1 MAQPDQPDSLSAAA
15 QRWFAEL
22 DDRGVFITDDHLII
36 RRWNPW
42 LAAQT
47 GRRAEEVVGHPLLEL
62 YPALVERGVDRYYR
76 DALGGEVR
84 ILSER
89 FHKFLLPITRN
100 FHGAGVTEMAQT
112 ARIEPLTDD
121 GAIVGTITL
130 IEDVTERVIAEREL
144 RNQIA
149 AWEQARRVAEE
160 ASRLKDE
167 FLATLSHEIRTPL
180 NAVIG
185 WTRILR
191 TQPAIRSQAHA
202 LEVIERNA
210 ISQMRLVEDLLDM
223 ARIISGKLRLNI
235 DTVAITDVA
244 KAAVDVIA
252 PAAAAKQIAVEV
264 WFDDDLP
271 MVSGDGD
278 RLQQVVWNLLS
289 NAVKFTES
297 SGAIRLQIKRD
308 DGKVRLSVRDTGQGI
323 SPEFLPYVF
332 DRFRQ
337 ADSSA
342 SRRHGGLGLGLALVR
357 QIAELHGG
365 SVGVESGGVRK
376 GSTFWVSLPAV
387 PALGAHAAITAPE
400 SREPVTLNGVSILVV
415 DDENDAR
422 ELLVGMLEDYG
433 AEVCAVA
440 SAEAAIDAL
449 TGDSFNAQ
457 VLVSDV
463 GMPGTDG
470 FALLREIRRMPVDR
484 LRNLPAI
491 AVTAYANPDD
501 RVRALVAGY
510 QNHIPK
516 PVDANA
522 LALAIAQLVA
532 RPTTLS

>member
-1 MAQPDQPDSLSAAA
+1 MPPTEKPDTLSAAA

-22 DDRGVFITDDHLII
+22 DDRGVFITDDRLII

-47 GRRAEEVVGHPLLEL
+47 GRTAEDTVGRPLLEL

-100 FHGAGVTEMAQT
+100 FHGTGVTEMAQT
-112 ARIEPLTDD
+112 ARIEPLTDN
-121 GAIVGTITL
+121 GTVVGTITL

-149 AWEQARRVAEE
+149 ASEQARRIAEE

-191 TQPAIRSQAHA
+191 TQPAIRSRAHA

-210 ISQMRLVEDLLDM
+210 VSQMRLVEDLLDM

-235 DTVAITDVA
+235 DTVAIADIA
-244 KAAVDVIA
+244 KAAVDVVA

-264 WFDDDLP
+264 LFDDELP

-289 NAVKFTES
+289 NAVKFTEAG
-297 SGAIRLQIKRD
+297 GAIRLQITRD
-308 DGKVRLSVRDTGQGI
+308 EGRVRLSVRDTGQGI

-357 QIAELHGG
+357 QIVELHGG
-365 SVGVESGGVRK
+365 SVSVESGGVRK
-376 GSTFWVSLPAV
+376 GSTFSVSLPAMA
-387 PALGAHAAITAPE
+387 ALGAHASKTVAE
-400 SREPVTLNGVSILVV
+400 SKEPVTLKGVAVLIV
-415 DDENDAR
+415 DDETDAR
-422 ELLVGMLEDYG
+422 ELLVAMLEDYG
-433 AEVCAVA
+433 AEVRAVA
-440 SAEAAIDAL
+440 SADAAIDAL
-449 TGDSFNAQ
+449 SGDAFRPH

-470 FALLREIRRMPVDR
+470 FALLRAIRRMPADR
-484 LRNLPAI
+484 LRKLPAI

-522 LALAIAQLVA
+522 LAAAIAQLIA
-532 RPTTLS
+532 RPPTPS